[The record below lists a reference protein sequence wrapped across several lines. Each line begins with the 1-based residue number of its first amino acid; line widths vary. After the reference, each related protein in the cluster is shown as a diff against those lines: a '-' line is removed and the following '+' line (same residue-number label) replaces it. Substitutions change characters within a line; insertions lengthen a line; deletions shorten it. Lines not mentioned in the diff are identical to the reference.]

1 MCVYVDW
8 WPSPIARLCVL
19 YNLSISTFWPWHMR
33 KQGGIMTRLLGNLGA
48 GHKEA
53 FETINHGNDGGMNH
67 PTWGYQEVYLS
78 QNHHQVY
85 ECQLKHGKTSSQIAV
100 WKEAYSQIPNR
111 QFQAANLLRNHG
123 ISWFYIF
130 FNKSLNFE

>member
-1 MCVYVDW
+1 
-8 WPSPIARLCVL
+8 
-19 YNLSISTFWPWHMR
+19 MR

-78 QNHHQVY
+78 QNHHHVVNTP
-85 ECQLKHGKTSSQIAV
+85 EMDGMEKDVAPTKSTEMVSVLTCQKQPLDSCSGT
-100 WKEAYSQIPNR
+100 
-111 QFQAANLLRNHG
+111 
-123 ISWFYIF
+123 
-130 FNKSLNFE
+130 

>member
-1 MCVYVDW
+1 
-8 WPSPIARLCVL
+8 
-19 YNLSISTFWPWHMR
+19 MR

-78 QNHHQVY
+78 QNHHQGD
-85 ECQLKHGKTSSQIAV
+85 ECQLKHGKPSSHIAV
-100 WKEAYSQIPNR
+100 GKAAYSQIPNR